1 MIECYLYKKMFMVY
15 FLFGCVG
22 LFGYAGASLLN
33 GAFSHCRAL
42 DVHCRVQGTGS
53 RGQTPGHRHQGVGS
67 RWQIP
72 GHRPQSTRSRAQ
84 APGHRVQRTDPK
96 AQTPGQRA
104 KGTES
109 RKQTPGHRPQGTE
122 SRVGRL
128 QQVWHT
134 GLPAPQYVR
143 SSWTRD
149 WTGAPGIAR
158 QILNHCTARE
168 AQSAYVLLF
177 RE

>member
-1 MIECYLYKKMFMVY
+1 MFMVY

-53 RGQTPGHRHQGVGS
+53 R
-67 RWQIP
+67 
-72 GHRPQSTRSRAQ
+72 AQ
-84 APGHRVQRTDPK
+84 ASGCRFQGTGSK

-149 WTGAPGIAR
+149 
-158 QILNHCTARE
+158 
-168 AQSAYVLLF
+168 
-177 RE
+177 